1 MGLQV
6 FEALQGSVGPDL
18 VPLSCFLAYN
28 FNGSVSLYASP
39 LVKPKVT
46 GLVSYELGPLK
57 L

>member
-1 MGLQV
+1 MGLQI

>member
-6 FEALQGSVGPDL
+6 FEAFQGSVGPNL
-18 VPLSCFLAYN
+18 VLLSCFLAYS